1 MSANSSI
8 FFSGTLRASIHSFI
22 FVMMLFTKS
31 NLLMFSSLFLGH
43 LPMAATFAGPVT
55 SRDDVPAA
63 TNQ

>member
-8 FFSGTLRASIHSFI
+8 FFFGTLRASIHSFI

-55 SRDDVPAA
+55 S
-63 TNQ
+63 